1 MTEENN
7 NFPIS
12 RVLLILSVLSF
23 VLMMGGC
30 CSCIGSL
37 KTEYGEE
44 EFYRK
49 PGGGIGYGAK
59 SNTTGGNPTLAVIGG
74 VVGFLSLF
82 GSGIASGFEQRKQ
95 AAEGKRKGEQLAAER
110 KRKAEQ
116 LSAEEKERAER
127 LASMSLNELEYL
139 LEDIKKQREFADVSS
154 VATAEE
160 RNNLMKEETKIS
172 DVLRLR
178 VQQERK
184 SWELSLS
191 SLSIEQLEK
200 QLNEFRLITNPT
212 QEDKWQQMILAKVIE
227 KHRTH

>member
-7 NFPIS
+7 TFPIS

-59 SNTTGGNPTLAVIGG
+59 SNTTGGDPTLAIIGG
-74 VVGFLSLF
+74 VVGILSLF
-82 GSGIASGFEQRKQ
+82 GSGIALGFEQRKQ
-95 AAEGKRKGEQLAAER
+95 VAEGKRKTEQLAAEE
-110 KRKAEQ
+110 KEKAEQ
-116 LSAEEKERAER
+116 L
-127 LASMSLNELEYL
+127 ASISLNELESL

-160 RNNLMKEETKIS
+160 RNNLLKEETKIS
-172 DVLRLR
+172 EVLRLR

>member
-7 NFPIS
+7 TFPTS

-30 CSCIGSL
+30 CSCIGSS
-37 KTEYGEE
+37 KIEYGEE

-49 PGGGIGYGAK
+49 PGGGVGYGAE
-59 SNTTGGNPTLAVIGG
+59 SHTTGGNPTLAIIGG
-74 VVGFLSLF
+74 VVGILSLF
-82 GSGIASGFEQRKQ
+82 GSGIARGFEQRKQ
-95 AAEGKRKGEQLAAER
+95 AAEGKRKTEQLAAAR
-110 KRKAEQ
+110 KEKAEQ
-116 LSAEEKERAER
+116 
-127 LASMSLNELEYL
+127 LASMSLNELESL

-160 RNNLMKEETKIS
+160 RNNLLKEETKIS
-172 DVLRLR
+172 EVLRLR

-200 QLNEFRLITNPT
+200 QLNEFGLITNPT
-212 QEDKWQQMILAKVIE
+212 QEDNWRQMILAKVIE